1 MTAFQNHILMKKKE
15 KFKSEYK
22 KIVIY
27 RGISFSNVFTISF
40 IYSFFY
46 LIYIFFK
53 SENINVTFSIYK
65 IVFNYLKIH
74 TNDIY
79 YCLLFELSSVSLLYC
94 IFEFCKQIT
103 VIASVC

>member
-1 MTAFQNHILMKKKE
+1 MTALQNQILMKKKE

-22 KIVIY
+22 KIVIR

-40 IYSFFY
+40 IYNF
-46 LIYIFFK
+46 LPDLYIFK